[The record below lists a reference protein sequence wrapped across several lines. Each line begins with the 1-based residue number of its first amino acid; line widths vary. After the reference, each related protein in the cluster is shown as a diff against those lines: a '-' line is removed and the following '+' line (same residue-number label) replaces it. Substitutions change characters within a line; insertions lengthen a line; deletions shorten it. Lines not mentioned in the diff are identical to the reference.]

1 MFGFWENKFFRNL
14 FLTFFWLMAVLI
26 LVFGGIISF
35 QLEKGRQ
42 ASVQQELLRKV
53 ERMTQAVDEKFSTV
67 DMIATQIA
75 SSTWIR

>member
-35 QLEKGRQ
+35 QLEKEDRRPYSRSFCVRWNG
-42 ASVQQELLRKV
+42 
-53 ERMTQAVDEKFSTV
+53 
-67 DMIATQIA
+67 
-75 SSTWIR
+75 